1 MPAFPIRLRRSAGV
15 LLVALLPAVL
25 GATSAGAQT
34 PDAIRAQV
42 ARQRQPLLDT
52 LRDLVE
58 IESGSSDYE
67 GLTRLSESIA
77 QRLRALG
84 GAVEFVDPP
93 ADHPRFE
100 NTPARLGR
108 MVQARFTG
116 RGTRKILLLA
126 HMDTV
131 YARGALAQ
139 QPFRIDGDRAYGL
152 GIEDDKQGVAVILH
166 TLATLKALNVTS
178 YGRITVLIN
187 ADEEVSSAGSRAVI
201 TKLGAEHDVVFS
213 CESGGESDEV
223 TLATAGIG
231 AVQLR
236 VKGRAS
242 HAGAAPEAGRNA
254 VYELMHQVM
263 RTRDLSDPATG
274 VKMNWTLVQGGS
286 ARNVI
291 PAEARATADV
301 RVLRVEDYD
310 RIERAVRE
318 RMRDRL
324 IPDTE
329 VSVVLE
335 RTRPPMPLREPSL
348 RVAAQA
354 RAIYQELGRTLTVE
368 EQPTGGGT
376 DAAFAALQTQAP
388 VIEGLGLLGAG
399 GHTNDREYV
408 TISSIEPRLY
418 LLTRLISDL
427 AAIPP
432 RSR

>member
-1 MPAFPIRLRRSAGV
+1 M
-15 LLVALLPAVL
+15 
-25 GATSAGAQT
+25 
-34 PDAIRAQV
+34 
-42 ARQRQPLLDT
+42 LDT
-52 LRDLVE
+52 MRDLVE
-58 IESGSSDYE
+58 IESGSADAE
-67 GLTRLSESIA
+67 GLTRISELIA

-84 GAVEFVDPP
+84 GTVQFVEPP

-100 NTPARLGR
+100 NAPARIGR

-116 RGTRKILLLA
+116 TGTRKILLLA

-131 YARGALAQ
+131 YTRGAIAQ

-152 GIEDDKQGVAVILH
+152 GIADDKHGVALILH
-166 TLATLKALNVTS
+166 TLATLKALNVTN
-178 YGRITVLIN
+178 YGQLTVLIN
-187 ADEEVSSAGSRAVI
+187 ADEEVSSPGSRSVI
-201 TKLGAEHDVVFS
+201 SRVAAEHDVVFS
-213 CESGGESDEV
+213 CEGGGQNDRVSL
-223 TLATAGIG
+223 TTAGTG
-231 AVQLR
+231 ALQLH

-242 HAGAAPEAGRNA
+242 HAGNAPDAGRNA

-274 VKMNWTLVQGGS
+274 VKMNWTIVEGGT

-291 PAEARATADV
+291 PADATATADV

-310 RIERAVRE
+310 RLEQAVRE

-335 RTRPPMPLREPSL
+335 RTRPPLPLREQSL

-354 RAIYQELGRTLTVE
+354 RQLYAEIGRTLTVE
-368 EQPTGGGT
+368 DQPSGGGT

-388 VIEGLGLLGAG
+388 VIEGMGLLGAG
-399 GHTNDREYV
+399 SHSNDREFV
-408 TISSIEPRLY
+408 NISSIEPRLY
-418 LLTRLISDL
+418 LLTRLITGIAQGRVVL
-427 AAIPP
+427 GN
-432 RSR
+432 